1 MKRNQN
7 YFGTEK
13 GVKLCTNT
21 QSKEIVKQFFTVKL
35 SNKPKNQSKY
45 SHYKRGHWSINQG
58 SLERIHSLKDSKSFD
73 SLKTMS
79 LNMNEVFRNLFEIEN
94 LFFSLDVSFQN

>member
-7 YFGTEK
+7 YHGTEN
-13 GVKLCTNT
+13 GIKLCTKS
-21 QSKEIVKQFFTVKL
+21 QSKENVKQFFTVKL
-35 SNKPKNQSKY
+35 SNRPKSQSKY
-45 SHYKRGHWSINQG
+45 YHFERGHWSINQG

-73 SLKTMS
+73 SLKMMS
-79 LNMNEVFRNLFEIEN
+79 LNMNKMFRNLFEIEN